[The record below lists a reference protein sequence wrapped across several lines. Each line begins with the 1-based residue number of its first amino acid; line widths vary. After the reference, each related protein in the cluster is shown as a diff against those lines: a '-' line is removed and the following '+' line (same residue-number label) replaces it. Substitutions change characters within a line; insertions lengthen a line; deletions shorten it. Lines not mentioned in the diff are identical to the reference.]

1 MVFHFQVISG
11 FLNSIFRTCANL
23 REKNAIVSY
32 TLLFLNNFFILKIF
46 SKRGFILAIGNTLFY
61 TRVGELIPQRQLN
74 EPYKD
79 LAVIFTDRTTY
90 KLSHLIGVNVT
101 REN

>member
-1 MVFHFQVISG
+1 MVFHFQITSV
-11 FLNSIFRTCANL
+11 FLNSIFKICANL
-23 REKNAIVSY
+23 REKGIFY
-32 TLLFLNNFFILKIF
+32 TSLFLNNFSYLENIQA
-46 SKRGFILAIGNTLFY
+46 RAIGNTLFY
-61 TRVGELIPQRQLN
+61 TSVGELIPQRQLN
-74 EPYKD
+74 EPHKD